1 MLGSSLVLIFGLI
14 LLWRRRVPAYINAFT
29 GQSIA
34 LAGVAGATGDFGN
47 EPELYWGAALLLVL
61 KGAGIPA
68 LLRRVGRRFWTEREL
83 GPYVKTAPPP
93 LLARRLGVFGY
104 PGI

>member
-34 LAGVAGATGDFGN
+34 LAGVAGGQGILGNNPDPSGGPPFRLVFKGRGFPGPRPRMGRAFGAGGGRAPTEN
-47 EPELYWGAALLLVL
+47 RRPRPPLPGRLVL
-61 KGAGIPA
+61 
-68 LLRRVGRRFWTEREL
+68 L
-83 GPYVKTAPPP
+83 
-93 LLARRLGVFGY
+93 
-104 PGI
+104 

>member
-47 EPELYWGAALLLVL
+47 EPQLYSVAALLLVL
-61 KGAGIPA
+61 KSAVIPA
-68 LLRRVGRRFWTEREL
+68 LPRPL
-83 GPYVKTAPPP
+83 G
-93 LLARRLGVFGY
+93 RRLGTEGEPDPY
-104 PGI
+104 AKPAPSLLLAGPPAL

>member
-34 LAGVAGATGDFGN
+34 LAGVAGATGDFGK
-47 EPELYWGAALLLVL
+47 EPQLYWVAAFLLVL
-61 KGAGIPA
+61 KGAVIPA

-83 GPYVKTAPPP
+83 DPYVNTAASL
-93 LLARRLGVFGY
+93 LLAGLVGVFCYAGM
-104 PGI
+104 

>member
-34 LAGVAGATGDFGN
+34 LVGVAGATGYFGN
-47 EPELYWGAALLLVL
+47 EAEFFLVVALLLDFKRVV
-61 KGAGIPA
+61 IPA
-68 LLRRVGRRFWTEREL
+68 LLLPMGGSMGRDGVQ
-83 GPYVKTAPPP
+83 GPYGNIVNSQLTVG
-93 LLARRLGVFGY
+93 LLE
-104 PGI
+104 